1 MRVKTLQQY
10 IDLMEKT
17 VAPRRQLTRD
27 SLEGKLPEAEN
38 ISKLQE
44 TFNSLNES
52 TGENGKLL
60 LHTDNGSPIEA
71 GVDYEVSELKKD
83 LIYFKDNE
91 DKFIEL
97 LDDTLDNYR
106 KQVVKGREF
115 LRDIRIKNFITDR
128 DGTVNNYCARYNT
141 SVQSAYNAI
150 FLTRFAS
157 SVENSILLTSAP
169 LENKGLK
176 DISVVPRDQFVF
188 AGSKGREYE
197 DRQGNKGNYPIEK
210 EKQQSLDELNSRL
223 KELLNNPENEVFA
236 RIGSGLQFKFGQT
249 TVARQDIN
257 HSIDEQVS
265 KDFFEK
271 IKSLVKELDPDK
283 QNFRIEDTGLDIEII
298 LTIEGDDNGLK
309 DFDKGDGILYLNDEL
324 KLDMQKGPNLICG
337 DTNSDVP
344 MVEKAM
350 QLSAD
355 TMTIFVTTDK
365 QLKKKVKK
373 ACKKALF
380 VDNPDTLITILNLKS
395 L

>member
-1 MRVKTLQQY
+1 MKIETLQQY
-10 IDLMEKT
+10 IELIDNT
-17 VAPRRQLTRD
+17 VTPRRQLTRD
-27 SLEGKLPEAEN
+27 HLKGKLPQAEN

-60 LHTDNGSPIEA
+60 LNTDSGSRIEA
-71 GVDYEVSELKKD
+71 GADYEIAELEKD
-83 LIYFKDNE
+83 LIYFKENE
-91 DKFIEL
+91 DKFL
-97 LDDTLDNYR
+97 DFLDDVMDNFR
-106 KQVVKGREF
+106 KQVKQGREF
-115 LRDIRIKNFITDR
+115 LSGISIKNFITDR

-157 SVENSILLTSAP
+157 TVENPVLLTSAP

-197 DRQGNKGNYPIEK
+197 DRQGNKGNYPIEPH
-210 EKQQSLDELNSRL
+210 KQQLLDELNSKL
-223 KELLNNPENEVFA
+223 KKLLGKSEYEVFA

-257 HSIDEQVS
+257 HSIDEQTS
-265 KDFFEK
+265 EDFLKK
-271 IKSLVKELDPDK
+271 IKLLVNELDPVQQD
-283 QNFRIEDTGLDIEII
+283 FRIEDTGLDIEII
-298 LTIEGDDNGLK
+298 LTIEGDNDGLK
-309 DFDKGDGILYLNDEL
+309 DFDKGDGILFLNDEL
-324 KLDMQKGPNLICG
+324 KLDLQTGPNLICG

-344 MVEKAM
+344 MVEQAM
-350 QLSAD
+350 KLSSD

-365 QLKKKVKK
+365 RLKKKVKK
-373 ACKKALF
+373 ACKKVLF
-380 VDNPDTLITILNLKS
+380 VDNPDTLITILNLKT